1 MKLKINLC
9 QKVGSLLAMMCLT
22 SCATIFTGTKAHMV
36 LEGELDD
43 TLTIQTPQQTLS
55 QVTLPQQ
62 VDLRKKQLRKPIVV
76 SKAGEEVA
84 RIVPHRKV
92 SPFFWSNLI
101 TVSTILGLP
110 VDALTGS
117 MYKPADTEVET
128 PLGQMRLRVLQ
139 PQPQFYRHE
148 ISASVGL
155 GFQMNVRDG
164 VYDDLSAQ
172 IYKKTSYIDGRL
184 CNYWGP
190 ATLGLRYYYHLNPSW
205 AIGLQYGWLADYRP
219 FIRLSKDESGGDLRL
234 HSHFLMPSVKWNWY
248 KGNSWGLY
256 SRGSFGIQYRRIFF
270 DVSHKYADYQKLEK
284 KKWLPAFH
292 VSLVGAEF
300 GKKHFRFF
308 TELGFGMDGIGNSGL
323 SYCF

>member
-1 MKLKINLC
+1 MKLMKNLYG
-9 QKVGSLLAMMCLT
+9 KAGYLLAMMCLT
-22 SCATIFTGTKAHMV
+22 SCATVFTGTKAHMV
-36 LEGELDD
+36 LEGELED
-43 TLTIQTPQQTLS
+43 TLTIQTPQQTLN

-62 VDLRKKQLRKPIVV
+62 LDLRKKQLRSPVVV
-76 SKAGEEVA
+76 SKNGEEVA
-84 RIVPHRKV
+84 RIVPHRKI

-101 TVSTILGLP
+101 SMPTVLGLP
-110 VDALTGS
+110 IDGLTGS
-117 MYKPADTEVET
+117 MWKPGDTEVNT
-128 PLGQMRLRVLQ
+128 PLGPMRLRVLK
-139 PQPQFYRHE
+139 PQSQFYRHE

-155 GFQMNVRDG
+155 GFQLNVRDG

-172 IYKKTSYIDGRL
+172 IYKKTSYIDDRL

-219 FIRLSKDESGGDLRL
+219 FIRLNKDESGGDLRL

-248 KGNSWGLY
+248 RGESWGLY
-256 SRGSFGIQYRRIFF
+256 SRGSFGIQFRRIFF
-270 DVSHKYADYQKLEK
+270 DASHKYADYQKLEK

-300 GKKHFRFF
+300 GKRHFRFF
-308 TELGFGMDGIGNSGL
+308 TEMGFGMDGIVNSGL